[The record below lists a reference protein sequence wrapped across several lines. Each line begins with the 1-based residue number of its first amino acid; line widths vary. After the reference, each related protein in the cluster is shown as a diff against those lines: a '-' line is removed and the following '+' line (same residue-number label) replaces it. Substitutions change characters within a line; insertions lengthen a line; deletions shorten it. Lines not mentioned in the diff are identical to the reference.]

1 MAKGRKSRDA
11 LVEQGAGGKEAE
23 RIARLEDR
31 LGRVQAKAVVLQGR
45 LDDLRAREV
54 RIREKLAALRAN
66 GPIQAEAA
74 AAPDPMGYCMREK
87 LRVPI
92 ANAKPIVLSNGR
104 HALSGTCARCGAGIV
119 AIVAGRAAATGVS
132 V

>member
-11 LVEQGAGGKEAE
+11 LAEQGAGGKEAR

-31 LGRVQAKAVVLQGR
+31 LGRVQAKAAATQIR
-45 LDDLRAREV
+45 LDELKAREAT
-54 RIREKLAALRAN
+54 IRERLAALRAT
-66 GPIQAEAA
+66 GSAGAEAA
-74 AAPDPMGYCMREK
+74 AVPDPMGYCMREK

-92 ANAKPIVLSNGR
+92 ANAKPVVLANGR
-104 HALSGTCARCGAGIV
+104 HALSGTCVRCGAGVV
-119 AIVAGRAAATGVS
+119 AIVAGPPAAAVS